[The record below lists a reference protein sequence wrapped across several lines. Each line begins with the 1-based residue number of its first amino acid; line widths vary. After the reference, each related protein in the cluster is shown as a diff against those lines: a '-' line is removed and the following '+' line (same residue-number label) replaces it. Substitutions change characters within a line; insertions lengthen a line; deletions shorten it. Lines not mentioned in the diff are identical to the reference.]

1 MAASHQANRCQ
12 QLQNQS
18 FGPENTQVHLGVFY
32 FESPVSHQCG
42 GFVGAS
48 PRVSVVQAQRDL
60 VHTAGVLHDE
70 VEPGLKTQ
78 AKRSQQEVTQLM
90 GILLKIQP
98 LLLHLPDV

>member
-1 MAASHQANRCQ
+1 MAASHQAHRCQ

-48 PRVSVVQAQRDL
+48 PRVPVVQAERDL

-70 VEPGLKTQ
+70 VEPGLKTHRQ
-78 AKRSQQEVTQLM
+78 KEVNR
-90 GILLKIQP
+90 K
-98 LLLHLPDV
+98 LHNSWGYY